1 MTIPPYI
8 PPGGQSTVGLTPT
21 SSSDVN
27 VAVGSLLRQFTE
39 IRSRVD
45 HFQSWLVTIDL
56 KAQPYLMSDEDET
69 LIKSAIGGLDA
80 SLKTVDMTFINRL
93 TGLW

>member
-8 PPGGQSTVGLTPT
+8 PPGGQPTVGLTPT

-39 IRSRVD
+39 VKARVD
-45 HFQSWLVTIDL
+45 HFHSWLITVDL
-56 KAQPYLMSDEDET
+56 KTQPYLMSPDDEALT
-69 LIKSAIGGLDA
+69 KSAIGDLN
-80 SLKTVDMTFINRL
+80 TVLAAVTMTDINRL